1 MQLLVTGAD
10 RWAVQGIAQA
20 LLRPGAAAGIQVAST
35 PVDALGDAGEAD
47 VLLVVQPS
55 AEVAQ
60 RVASHVPPLL
70 PVLWLGGA
78 PPVPR
83 EPRPPGLLGAQSAD
97 ARNLAAVQALAAGL
111 HVADAQDS
119 LLGLRAPAASEGAG
133 EPLTP
138 RELEVF
144 ELLAKGL
151 GNRDIAMALGVSTHT
166 AKFHV
171 AQILEK
177 TGAATRTE
185 AVRQGL
191 RMGWIGL

>member
-1 MQLLVTGAD
+1 MQLLVTGDD

-20 LLRPGAAAGIQVAST
+20 LLRAGEDTGLEVRSTTPDALAAAVQ
-35 PVDALGDAGEAD
+35 AD
-47 VLLVVQPS
+47 VLLVVQAS
-55 AEVAQ
+55 AASAQ
-60 RVASHVPPLL
+60 AIASSTPPTL
-70 PVLWLGGA
+70 PVLWLGGSPA
-78 PPVPR
+78 MPHDG
-83 EPRPPGLLGAQSAD
+83 RPTGLLAAGAD
-97 ARNLAAVQALAAGL
+97 DTRILAAAQALAAGL
-111 HVADAQDS
+111 HVADTQA
-119 LLGLRAPAASEGAG
+119 GLQVMHAPALPDGAG

-151 GNRDIAMALGVSTHT
+151 ANRDIALALGISSHT

>member
-1 MQLLVTGAD
+1 MLA
-10 RWAVQGIAQA
+10 
-20 LLRPGAAAGIQVAST
+20 
-35 PVDALGDAGEAD
+35 
-47 VLLVVQPS
+47 
-55 AEVAQ
+55 
-60 RVASHVPPLL
+60 
-70 PVLWLGGA
+70 
-78 PPVPR
+78 
-83 EPRPPGLLGAQSAD
+83 AQSED
-97 ARNLAAVQALAAGL
+97 ARVLAAVQALAAGL
-111 HVADAQDS
+111 HVADAQA
-119 LLGLRAPAASEGAG
+119 GLQAPRAGGAVDGAG

-151 GNRDIAMALGVSTHT
+151 ANREIALALGISSHT